1 MPHGVQPHDQAENNK
16 NCLKQYLYWLDHK
29 IDGKS
34 ATKAIRLLFAPNV
47 GAIPGSDS
55 QRERVIK
62 QKQHARNTNNNKAR
76 NII

>member
-16 NCLKQYLYWLDHK
+16 NCIKQCLNWLDHV

-47 GAIPGSDS
+47 GAIPESDS
-55 QRERVIK
+55 RRERTIK
-62 QKQHARNTNNNKAR
+62 QKQHVRNTNNNKAR
-76 NII
+76 NIF